1 MPNARR
7 KQHAESESSEQ
18 RVGPRPAWSG
28 TLSFGLVSIPVGLYS
43 ATHAAGPRAH
53 LFSEDGS
60 PLKRHYYCP
69 KDDRD
74 LADDE
79 LVRGF
84 ELPDKPDHY
93 IEVEDE
99 ELAALAPK
107 KSREIALHAFCER
120 SALHESLFERG
131 YVLSP
136 TEAGAKA
143 YKLLA
148 AAMQRAQRAGI
159 ATFVLRERAY
169 IVAIL
174 SDGGLL
180 LAQTLRFADELR
192 APKAVGLPKLEEPP
206 KAQVSRMARALL
218 EKQRGRFD
226 PYKLIDP
233 AHEKLEKLLAS
244 KKKRG
249 EVRSAP
255 EAAPEQAEAQGNAEV
270 LDLMALLKNSLQQ
283 SKEPKPRKRARA

>member
-1 MPNARR
+1 MPSAHKR
-7 KQHAESESSEQ
+7 HHSAEGEGHT
-18 RVGPRPAWSG
+18 GPRPAWSG
-28 TLSFGLVSIPVGLYS
+28 TLSFGLVSIPVALHP

-53 LFSEDGS
+53 MFAEDGS
-60 PLKRHYYCP
+60 ALHRHYYCP
-69 KDDRD
+69 RDDRD
-74 LADDE
+74 LESSE

-93 IEVEDE
+93 VEVLDE

-120 SALHESLFERG
+120 AALHESLFERA

-136 TEAGAKA
+136 TEVGAKA

-148 AAMQRAQRAGI
+148 EAMQRADRAGI

-174 SDGGLL
+174 AQGGLL
-180 LAQTLRFADELR
+180 LAETLRFADELR
-192 APKAVGLPKLEEPP
+192 SPADVGLPKREAPS
-206 KAQVSRMARALL
+206 KALVSRMSRVLL

-226 PYKLIDP
+226 PQKLVDP
-233 AHEKLEKLLAS
+233 AHKKLEQLLAA

-249 EVRSAP
+249 EVVSAP
-255 EAAPEQAEAQGNAEV
+255 EAEPETGEQASAEV
-270 LDLMALLKNSLQQ
+270 VDLMALLKDSLQQ
-283 SKEPKPRKRARA
+283 SKSPPARKRARG